1 MAAVSDSHFR
11 VKVEDDTEAVIFD
24 GAEMVDIQN
33 GSPSLA
39 PEDQSQVNYPKRYLA
54 AVAYVKKPEEEDA
67 SNVSNINTVESSG
80 NLQQECLSI
89 RSNVLPASTTQ
100 EDRWS
105 GGQYCYS
112 YRPKRRKISTLI
124 HNVPEENTRDSG
136 DYTQYEENGDH
147 VYDYNPDY
155 ECASEASEGSYVADQ
170 QRTLVEVLNY
180 CQVMYAAIQRLD
192 KKFDVLYRRV
202 TEMQQGRGKPMF
214 FEPRVMTVS
223 YGNTHQMPLNQMRN
237 QKPVER
243 EVRIRMPPPD
253 LGSRSSPVRIRV
265 QKEPMKVT
273 IPAKG
278 VHSTSQ
284 AQSLYTCR
292 ARRSPPL
299 PTIHSV
305 QSLKEPTMQYS
316 PATGMPD
323 FTQGNTILVQ
333 DSRVH
338 VSSGTNDIVSST
350 ARHYPDGSFL
360 QETLD
365 NINTLNDPRRQNS
378 FSKAEELPSS
388 SSAASMSF
396 EYLGDLSR
404 NVRVPAAFLMKA
416 RQKTKPKYVARYLIR
431 TMFPK
436 ETLMYS
442 NMQGDRARAIKPLDS
457 NKIAALRE
465 FLCMLFPTY
474 DLSEQGKDWKICV
487 SNVNSMIRSLR
498 CEIRRGASRGLAY
511 C

>member
-1 MAAVSDSHFR
+1 MHRMSLTLIPWSLQETCNKSAFLSEAMFYLLAQHKRTDG
-11 VKVEDDTEAVIFD
+11 VEASTVIVTGQKD
-24 GAEMVDIQN
+24 EKYQH
-33 GSPSLA
+33 
-39 PEDQSQVNYPKRYLA
+39 
-54 AVAYVKKPEEEDA
+54 
-67 SNVSNINTVESSG
+67 
-80 NLQQECLSI
+80 LSI
-89 RSNVLPASTTQ
+89 MCLKRTPGTLEITHNMKKMETMFMITILTMSVPVK
-100 EDRWS
+100 
-105 GGQYCYS
+105 
-112 YRPKRRKISTLI
+112 RPKGLMLQINRGLWWRFLI
-124 HNVPEENTRDSG
+124 T
-136 DYTQYEENGDH
+136 
-147 VYDYNPDY
+147 
-155 ECASEASEGSYVADQ
+155 A
-170 QRTLVEVLNY
+170 
-180 CQVMYAAIQRLD
+180 
-192 KKFDVLYRRV
+192 RV

-498 CEIRRGASRGLAY
+498 CEIRRGAVSSVNKE
-511 C
+511 